1 MIAQYFLF
9 TIIFVMIDSI
19 YLKTMSGFFNRQV
32 KLIQGS
38 QISMRPIATFLCYLL
53 LSTGLFYFSI
63 LKKLTTYEA
72 FLLGIFVYGVYET
85 TNRAI
90 FKKWKFST
98 VILDTL
104 WGGLLFSSSTFLYK
118 KLKFIV

>member
-90 FKKWKFST
+90 FKKWKFLT

-104 WGGLLFSSSTFLYK
+104 WGGLLFSSSTYLYK
-118 KLKFIV
+118 KLKFII

>member
-1 MIAQYFLF
+1 
-9 TIIFVMIDSI
+9 MIDSI

-90 FKKWKFST
+90 FKKWKFLT

-104 WGGLLFSSSTFLYK
+104 WGGLLFSSSTYLYK
-118 KLKFIV
+118 KLKFII

>member
-1 MIAQYFLF
+1 MIAKYFLF
-9 TIIFVMIDSI
+9 TIIFVMIDSF
-19 YLKTMSGFFNRQV
+19 YLNAMSGFFNKQV

-38 QISMRPIATFLCYLL
+38 PISMKPIATFLCYLIL
-53 LSTGLFYFSI
+53 TSGLFYFSI
-63 LKKLTTYEA
+63 LKKLTIYEA

-90 FKKWKFST
+90 FKKWMFST

-104 WGGLLFSSSTFLYK
+104 WGGMLFATTTFIYK
-118 KLKFIV
+118 KLEFIV